1 MTDRLAGGP
10 EKGLIDLYQD
20 HPGFRDLAYR
30 ERRDHIARVALA
42 YQDGEPV
49 PDVFYSDD
57 EQGVWRTVWEHLRP
71 LHALRACR
79 AYREASAHLSLDEQR
94 VPQLAAVNRVL
105 LAKTGFSM
113 TPVAGLVTPRT
124 FLEYLGKDVFL
135 ATQYMRH
142 FSRPLYT
149 PEPDVV
155 HELIGHAATLLDE
168 NFVKL
173 NRGFGRAI
181 ARADAAREVALI
193 RVYWWTIEFGLAR
206 EDGVTKAYGAGL
218 LSSFGELG
226 GFEDKAEL
234 VPLDLE
240 RAARTPFDPTDY
252 QRVLFVAESFE
263 QMVHDVSV
271 WLEALG

>member
-1 MTDRLAGGP
+1 MTVRLAGGP
-10 EKGLIDLYQD
+10 EKILVELDRD

-42 YQDGEPV
+42 YKDGEPV

-79 AYREASAHLSLDEQR
+79 AYREASARLSLDEQR

-105 LAKTGFSM
+105 LAETGFSM

-168 NFVKL
+168 SFVKL

-193 RVYWWTIEFGLAR
+193 RVYWWTVEFGLVR

-271 WLEALG
+271 WLEASG